1 MHNTILVKKGDPM
14 TYNKMFF
21 PIGGGDELQERIHGA
36 LLIGKYFQAHLEI
49 LKAKSNPSQ
58 IMNIDQSLSPVI
70 LKQLNKMVKDD
81 IKSDVLMHT
90 TIVEEEAKKLGI
102 TISKKRIKGIPT
114 AEMITARGYRSQL
127 IEQESKY
134 CDVVVVASP
143 PKGKITATFETTIT
157 QSGKP
162 ALMFP
167 RKMKSFSTKKIIIG
181 WNNSPEVARAVSQAI
196 PLMQKA
202 KKVHI
207 ITSKEYTNDIVQI
220 TKLQAYLACHD
231 IETTYEVVKTTMIPG
246 EALLSHAKKG
256 NYDLIVAGAFGHKG
270 FKELMLGGT
279 TQHLLK
285 HTNIPVFMSH

>member
-1 MHNTILVKKGDPM
+1 
-14 TYNKMFF
+14 MFF
-21 PIGGGDELQERIHGA
+21 PIGGGDELEERIHGA
-36 LLIGKYFQAHLEI
+36 MLIGKYFQAHLEI
-49 LKAKSNPSQ
+49 LKAKANPTQ
-58 IMNIDQSLSPVI
+58 MMNIDQSLSPVV
-70 LKQLNKMVKDD
+70 LKQLNNMVKDE
-81 IKSDVLMHT
+81 IKNDVLMHSI
-90 TIVEEEAKKLGI
+90 IVEDEAKKLGV
-102 TISKKRIKGIPT
+102 TVSKKRVKGTPT
-114 AEMITARGYRSQL
+114 VEMITARGYRSQI

-157 QSGKP
+157 KSGKP

-207 ITSKEYTNDIVQI
+207 ITSKEYTTDIKDI
-220 TKLQAYLACHD
+220 TKLQAFLACHD
-231 IETTYEVVKTTMIPG
+231 ITTTYEIVKTTMIPG
-246 EALLSHAKKG
+246 EALLTHAKKG

-279 TQHLLK
+279 TQYLLK
-285 HTNIPVFMSH
+285 NTDIPVFMSH

>member
-1 MHNTILVKKGDPM
+1 M

-21 PIGGGDELQERIHGA
+21 PIGGGDELEERIHGA
-36 LLIGKYFQAHLEI
+36 MLIGKYFQAHLEI
-49 LKAKSNPSQ
+49 LKAKANPTQ
-58 IMNIDQSLSPVI
+58 MMNIDQSLSPVV
-70 LKQLNKMVKDD
+70 LKQLNNMVKDE
-81 IKSDVLMHT
+81 IKNDVLMHSI
-90 TIVEEEAKKLGI
+90 IVEDEAKKLGV
-102 TISKKRIKGIPT
+102 TVSKKRVKGTPT
-114 AEMITARGYRSQL
+114 VEMITARGYRSQI

-134 CDVVVVASP
+134 CDEVVVASP

-157 QSGKP
+157 KSGKP

-207 ITSKEYTNDIVQI
+207 ITSKEYTTDIKDI
-220 TKLQAYLACHD
+220 TKLQAFLACHD
-231 IETTYEVVKTTMIPG
+231 ITTTYEIVKTTMIPG
-246 EALLSHAKKG
+246 EALLTHAKKG

-279 TQHLLK
+279 TQYLLK
-285 HTNIPVFMSH
+285 NTDIPVFMSH